1 MHVVLTQKP
10 NVPSHCTNKVLFR
23 YSVNSGVRKC
33 FADLGCGDRLIT
45 TCLSTSLT
53 FAKRNLSSSFGFE
66 RVISS
71 LWVALVGMTTSMPF
85 DKVNGRNVRRM
96 VATGKNRVHTISI
109 SYYGC
114 LRNGQ
119 IVRPSSCCVSQRKL
133 ELSILCILSIPGFR
147 PAFLSTASAS
157 SRRG

>member
-1 MHVVLTQKP
+1 
-10 NVPSHCTNKVLFR
+10 
-23 YSVNSGVRKC
+23 
-33 FADLGCGDRLIT
+33 
-45 TCLSTSLT
+45 
-53 FAKRNLSSSFGFE
+53 
-66 RVISS
+66 
-71 LWVALVGMTTSMPF
+71 MTTSMPF

-147 PAFLSTASAS
+147 PAFLSQ
-157 SRRG
+157 RRPLRGGVRYIKGWREDGTKLA